1 MIIDDVI
8 TDGGAKRE
16 AIELIRAHGAE
27 AAGILI
33 ALDRQERGRGDKSPV
48 QELEEQYGIRVV
60 TIAALDDLF
69 TFMRGRPDLADFL
82 PKIEQYRQAYGVR

>member
-1 MIIDDVI
+1 MI

-16 AIELIRAHGAE
+16 AIEIIRTHGA
-27 AAGILI
+27 APAGILI

-48 QELEEQYGIRVV
+48 QEIEEQYGIRVV

-69 TFMRGRPDLADFL
+69 TFMRGRADLADYL
-82 PKIEQYRQAYGVR
+82 PKIEQYREAYGAR